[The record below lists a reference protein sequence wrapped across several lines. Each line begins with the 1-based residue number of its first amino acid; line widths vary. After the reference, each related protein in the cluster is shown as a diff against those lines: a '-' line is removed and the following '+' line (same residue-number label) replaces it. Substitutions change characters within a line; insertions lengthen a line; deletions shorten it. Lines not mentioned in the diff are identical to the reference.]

1 MTDIH
6 ITLNYVLFGVLIALL
21 AWCLYAQQ
29 QHTEAFTNHR
39 NQLATGPFRAE
50 PTAPFSTS
58 VFSSLP
64 AKHDENTAY
73 KFVTPFQSACTYTTA
88 QCPKNQRF
96 VCHLDGHNQRTCHWE

>member
-6 ITLNYVLFGVLIALL
+6 ITLNYVLFGVLIAMQ
-21 AWCLYAQQ
+21 AWCLYKQQ
-29 QHTEAFTNHR
+29 NYTEPFSNR
-39 NQLATGPFRAE
+39 LATGPFHAE

-96 VCHLDGHNQRTCHWE
+96 VCHLDGHNQRACHWE